1 MSRGYSEKAHAATG
15 LTDGSN
21 LVYCVTYMY
30 TYKQKEYLYKYV
42 ICAGAE
48 NPNPATGIFQNVP
61 LRLLFKIYETEV
73 SQNER
78 TKLESSPNCP
88 KREKGQETSLRNV

>member
-1 MSRGYSEKAHAATG
+1 MSRGHSEKAHAATG

-21 LVYCVTYMY
+21 LVYCATYMY

-48 NPNPATGIFQNVP
+48 NPKPATGIFQNVP
-61 LRLLFKIYETEV
+61 LRLLFELLSKEENANDI
-73 SQNER
+73 S
-78 TKLESSPNCP
+78 
-88 KREKGQETSLRNV
+88 